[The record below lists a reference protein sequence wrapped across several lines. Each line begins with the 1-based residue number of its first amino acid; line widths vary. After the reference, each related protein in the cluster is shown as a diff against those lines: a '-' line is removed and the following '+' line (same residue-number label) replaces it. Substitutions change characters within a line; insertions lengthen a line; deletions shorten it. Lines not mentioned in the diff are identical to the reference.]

1 MQGHQHLSNPC
12 PDVSE
17 KLPER
22 LILTPTSQ
30 DPDIRRFGMLPVP
43 FYIRFLILN
52 QLMALCN
59 ELAYIFNKSKAELVI
74 FSMMCELN
82 KGELEIVEDSI
93 LYSGDSHEF
102 NS

>member
-1 MQGHQHLSNPC
+1 
-12 PDVSE
+12 
-17 KLPER
+17 
-22 LILTPTSQ
+22 
-30 DPDIRRFGMLPVP
+30 
-43 FYIRFLILN
+43 
-52 QLMALCN
+52 MALCN